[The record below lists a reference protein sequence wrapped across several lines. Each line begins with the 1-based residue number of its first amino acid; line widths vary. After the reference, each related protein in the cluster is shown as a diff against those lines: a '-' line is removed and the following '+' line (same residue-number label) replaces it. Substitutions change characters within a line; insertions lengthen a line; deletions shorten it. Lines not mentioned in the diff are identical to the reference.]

1 MTAWFYSTDSQV
13 HIGPVSEEHLRSMAR
28 IGTLGREHLVWREG
42 TPDWVEA
49 GSIGGLFPAPPPLGG
64 APRVV
69 NPNGAR
75 TGAGDPRAVV
85 CEVTADGPGIPAAVR
100 GVHTFVHPLGARASS
115 VASGSAIPRVA
126 YILLGLFLGV
136 LGVHNFA
143 AGYVGRGIAQLLVTV
158 LLFWMV
164 LPVMAVFVWNIV
176 EICTTRVD
184 AHGRVMA

>member
-13 HIGPVSEEHLRSMAR
+13 HIGPVSEDHLRSMAR

-49 GSIGGLFPAPPPLGG
+49 GNIGGLFPAPPPLNGT
-64 APRVV
+64 PRSVDRQGVRNVV
-69 NPNGAR
+69 S
-75 TGAGDPRAVV
+75 DPRSVF
-85 CEVTADGPGIPAAVR
+85 CEVTVDGPGVPAAVR
-100 GVHTFVHPLGARASS
+100 GVHTFVHPVGAKAAA
-115 VASGSAIPRVA
+115 VAPGSAIPRVA